1 MRKLGKVILLNPLPL
16 DISVR
21 TVNRYRFTSVVADLP
36 VSPFSIGPPFKG
48 IICLSKITFIL
59 ELPRLEGLSDFGRQT
74 LGSLSSF
81 FSHLKIKFPL
91 SQCQVGGVTLL
102 ITGNE

>member
-21 TVNRYRFTSVVADLP
+21 TVNRYMYTSVVADLS

-48 IICLSKITFIL
+48 NNLLVKDHTHF
-59 ELPRLEGLSDFGRQT
+59 RAAT
-74 LGSLSSF
+74 LRRA
-81 FSHLKIKFPL
+81 K
-91 SQCQVGGVTLL
+91 
-102 ITGNE
+102 